1 MKVDQ
6 SGFSPLQFQETGNIQ
21 RVQPSAPEPFPDITQ
36 TKPAEVSAPEKTTP
50 GVASHAPVQG
60 SSLSQYLNQ
69 EEKEMLNRLF
79 PASGRQAGI
88 QAYQQTQT
96 PVQPQENI
104 LGQRIDIRT

>member
-21 RVQPSAPEPFPDITQ
+21 RTQPPAPQPFPDITQ
-36 TKPAEVSAPEKTTP
+36 SKPAEVSAPEKTESGLT
-50 GVASHAPVQG
+50 SHAPVQG

-79 PASGRQAGI
+79 PTSGRRACI
-88 QAYQQTQT
+88 QAYQQTQA
-96 PVQPQENI
+96 PVEPQENI